1 MTILIHDQNITLSD
15 SIKEKYDRVICAD
28 GKYAPCQ
35 GCFKCWTKNP
45 AACVMTDSLH
55 EMCRILGQADDLVIV
70 TENWYGGYS
79 AAVKNLLDRSIGT
92 STPMSTYRG
101 KQMHHTLRYGKHDSF
116 KVYVRGDV
124 SDREKETW
132 KFMVQRNAIN
142 WGYSSCE
149 VSFTDHLNHMEETG
163 L

>member
-1 MTILIHDQNITLSD
+1 MTILIYDLDITFSD
-15 SIKEKYDRVICAD
+15 SIKEKYDRIIYAD
-28 GKYAPCQ
+28 GRYAPCQ

-45 AACVMTDSLH
+45 ATCIMSDSLH

-79 AAVKNLLDRSIGT
+79 PAVKNVLDRSIGM

-101 KQMHHTLRYGKHDSF
+101 KQMHHTLRYGKHNRL
-116 KVYVRGDV
+116 KVFVYGNIAP
-124 SDREKETW
+124 SEMKTW
-132 KFMVQRNAIN
+132 ELMVERNALN
-142 WGYSSCE
+142 EGYTFYE
-149 VSFTDHLNHMEETG
+149 VSFLASVYELEVSV